1 MAQTTSH
8 PPNHIQQWGVTP
20 EHGAEG
26 DTNCTNHAKTSL
38 AVSAGK
44 DSQGTTVG
52 DSPFDDYLQ
61 CGRHSSGWLRGNDQA
76 PANQFRPTGEKWKRD
91 TRGTH
96 LAVLLEGSGQRGG
109 LSILLEPT
117 CAWWWMEVA
126 LAGGARVGVGGRCSN
141 SLVCLVTSLFCYGS
155 LPEAGILTAFKC
167 LLCACTIVIGLVLSL
182 KGEGGRRGG
191 SALVC
196 LGGSSGAQRAEGLR
210 NTPERRVPQLLPQ
223 SLALSWRVCRK
234 RNKREAEL
242 GRAL

>member
-1 MAQTTSH
+1 MRGDPRAWDRGWYKLHKPCENVPGSECRKRQ
-8 PPNHIQQWGVTP
+8 PRNHSGWLALWWLPAMWTALFGVTP
-20 EHGAEG
+20 RQWSGSCKSVQ
-26 DTNCTNHAKTSL
+26 TN
-38 AVSAGK
+38 
-44 DSQGTTVG
+44 
-52 DSPFDDYLQ
+52 
-61 CGRHSSGWLRGNDQA
+61 GWKVK
-76 PANQFRPTGEKWKRD
+76 ERD
-91 TRGTH
+91 RRGTH

-141 SLVCLVTSLFCYGS
+141 SLVCSVTSLFCHGS

-167 LLCACTIVIGLVLSL
+167 LLCACTVVIGLVLSL